1 MNLLNDLDNMPAIA
15 MTHSLNDYL
24 RLSIS
29 RYREQLKQGNA
40 QSIEVSYT
48 HRSKPYKYSIQLSK
62 TSCHYGGYRYW
73 WACPSCSKRIG
84 VLYCAGLYICRHCI
98 GANYQTQLEQPW
110 QRPDARMQAIR
121 NRLGWQHGT
130 YQRKP
135 KGMHR
140 ATHERLFMEY
150 IDIEDSY
157 MKRLRAIDKLIDTG
171 VLKDTHALRKLL
183 KNNN

>member
-1 MNLLNDLDNMPAIA
+1 MPAPATKHTLSDYPQLSITA
-15 MTHSLNDYL
+15 YRKQLQGSEAHSLTMSYQYKGKAY
-24 RLSIS
+24 
-29 RYREQLKQGNA
+29 RYKIELLKTKCN
-40 QSIEVSYT
+40 
-48 HRSKPYKYSIQLSK
+48 
-62 TSCHYGGYRYW
+62 YGGYRYW

-84 VLYCAGLYICRHCI
+84 VLYCAGLYVCRHCI

-110 QRPDARMQAIR
+110 QRPDARMKAIR
-121 NRLGWQHGT
+121 KRLGWQHGK

-157 MKRLRAIDKLIDTG
+157 MKRLRSVDKLIDTG
-171 VLKDTHALRKLL
+171 VLKDTHQLRKLL